1 MSSQP
6 KRFSDFCQEAK
17 PLDGAKTKIEDALN
31 REILITGFKITHS
44 KYNDNG
50 HGKCLT
56 LQYEV
61 DGGRNVM
68 FTGSTV
74 LIDQIEKY
82 GDEIP
87 FVTTVRKIDRY
98 YTLS

>member
-1 MSSQP
+1 MPSQP

-17 PLDGAKTKIEDALN
+17 PLDGAKTKIEDVLN
-31 REILITGFKITHS
+31 SEILITGFKITHS

-50 HGKCLT
+50 YGKCLT
-56 LQYEV
+56 LQYEIE
-61 DGGRNVM
+61 GARNVL
-68 FTGSTV
+68 FTGSAV

-82 GDEIP
+82 ATEIP
-87 FVTTVRKIDRY
+87 FVAIIRKIDRY